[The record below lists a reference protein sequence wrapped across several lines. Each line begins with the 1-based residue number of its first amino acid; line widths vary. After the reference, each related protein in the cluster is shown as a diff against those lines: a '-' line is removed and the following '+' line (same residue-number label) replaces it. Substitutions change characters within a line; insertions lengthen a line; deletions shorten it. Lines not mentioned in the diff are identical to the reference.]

1 MNSGDSVAYE
11 PSKQVLDL
19 VKQAEGYASTPYL
32 CPAGK
37 QTIGYGHVMRP
48 GEVFEIPLSEDDAE
62 ALLRV
67 DLVKFAKGV
76 SKLVTRLLE
85 PHQFDALVSFAFNVG
100 IANLSISDLL
110 DYVNAG
116 KFEDAAGE
124 FHRWKYATVDGKK
137 EVLDGLVTRRSKE
150 AALFRGDEA

>member
-100 IANLSISDLL
+100 NGNFSSSTLLRLLNQRKYRRAGWQFKRWSRDGTGRVLLGLSRRR
-110 DYVNAG
+110 
-116 KFEDAAGE
+116 AAE
-124 FHRWKYATVDGKK
+124 HKLY
-137 EVLDGLVTRRSKE
+137 RSK
-150 AALFRGDEA
+150 RT